1 MFLIKELP
9 NSTNITVTFF
19 GFGIFIKSIPLPAY
33 ASELRGYKLVSNV
46 YAVPTLLL
54 THKTKR
60 RGYLVYSY
68 LPSIGTNK
76 GLLLDELVRPSAQ
89 HDVIIDSVVSMY
101 RNAFLRT
108 KTQAIPSVEN
118 PFLKDRI
125 PTRMFS
131 WYGEDST
138 QMEWKSST
146 DASLHW
152 NNRFSQTCARVLQD
166 EDTRTCILSQ
176 CDPSDLNITCSLK
189 LLDYQCGG
197 LVSIEAELASFF
209 FIHILCTE
217 HLGIRYNPRAY
228 TEHNIVT
235 QQPDIVIFDNNE
247 ITHKM
252 SRTRLR
258 FVLKYFEMI
267 LASEI
272 VQSHDVQSYK
282 RFSDL
287 FFVRSSSVF
296 NLNNLTTSERES
308 IFTWN
313 IIVDSFNDYE
323 SLVTYLHAYEHFK

>member
-33 ASELRGYKLVSNV
+33 ATELRGYKSVSKV

-54 THKTKR
+54 TYTTKK
-60 RGYLVYSY
+60 RGYLAYSY
-68 LPSIGTNK
+68 LPSVGINK
-76 GLLLDELVRPSAQ
+76 GLLLDELVEPSTQ
-89 HDVIIDSVVSMY
+89 HDVIIDSVIAMY
-101 RNAFLRT
+101 RDAFLRT
-108 KTQAIPSVEN
+108 KAPAISSVEN

-125 PTRMFS
+125 PTRMFP
-131 WYGEDST
+131 WYGKDGM
-138 QMEWKSST
+138 QVEWKSST

-152 NNRFSQTCARVLQD
+152 NNRFPQVCARVLQD
-166 EDTRTCILSQ
+166 TDMHTCVLSQ
-176 CDPSDLNITCSLK
+176 CDPSDLNITRSLK

-228 TEHNIVT
+228 SEHNIVT
-235 QQPDIVIFDNNE
+235 QRPDIVTFDANK
-247 ITHKM
+247 ITHKL
-252 SRTRLR
+252 SRTRMC

-267 LASEI
+267 LTSEI
-272 VQSHDVQSYK
+272 VQPHDVQSYR

-296 NLNNLTTSERES
+296 NLNKLTESERES
-308 IFTWN
+308 VFTWAHT
-313 IIVDSFNDYE
+313 VDRFNDYE
-323 SLVTYLHAYEHFK
+323 SLLTYLHAYEHFK